1 MYSPDPIYSV
11 FPAFLEEALA
21 NDSAKNEKSAPMT
34 AGQRLAAQQAAKAA
48 RKSAQRGRDAELVE
62 EKALAQAAVAKDW
75 LEENLKPL
83 GIAAG
88 VILLVAAVGIG
99 WSSFSK
105 NQNEAAGAELT
116 SVLEGEAKDPEAQ
129 ASAYAAVAERHPRTL
144 AAAWA
149 RVSEGAAL
157 YEQGKW
163 ELARKAYEAALEQT
177 DDEGVRWAALEG
189 MAYTLEEEHSYER
202 AIERLEELRAL
213 DQTIAPIAGYQEG
226 RILLA
231 QGKLEEARIKFEAVL
246 NDLKSP
252 EAPLL
257 PYTREQTEARLAL
270 IDPSG
275 APAAGTDPRRAE
287 EFMRQMNELLQRQPP
302 QE

>member
-116 SVLEGEAKDPEAQ
+116 SVLEGEAKDPE
-129 ASAYAAVAERHPRTL
+129 SAGERVCGRCGAAPAHPR
-144 AAAWA
+144 
-149 RVSEGAAL
+149 S
-157 YEQGKW
+157 
-163 ELARKAYEAALEQT
+163 
-177 DDEGVRWAALEG
+177 GVGTSQRG
-189 MAYTLEEEHSYER
+189 SCP
-202 AIERLEELRAL
+202 LRAG
-213 DQTIAPIAGYQEG
+213 QMGAC
-226 RILLA
+226 A
-231 QGKLEEARIKFEAVL
+231 QGLRGGAR
-246 NDLKSP
+246 
-252 EAPLL
+252 
-257 PYTREQTEARLAL
+257 
-270 IDPSG
+270 
-275 APAAGTDPRRAE
+275 TDR
-287 EFMRQMNELLQRQPP
+287 
-302 QE
+302 